1 MEYRQMGKDGPNIP
15 VLGLGA
21 WPIGGGMGRVDE
33 QTAIALVVRLSAAVV

>member
-1 MEYRQMGKDGPNIP
+1 MEYRQMGKDEPNIP